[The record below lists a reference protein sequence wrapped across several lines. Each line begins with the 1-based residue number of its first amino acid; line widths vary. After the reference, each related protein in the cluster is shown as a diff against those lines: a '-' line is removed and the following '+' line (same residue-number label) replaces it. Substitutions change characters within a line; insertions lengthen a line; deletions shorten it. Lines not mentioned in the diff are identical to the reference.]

1 MAIIGVGYNAL
12 TSKDYLY
19 GLLGS
24 NGNLNIRA
32 TTIEQIIAAI

>member
-12 TSKDYLY
+12 TSKEYRY

-24 NGNLNIRA
+24 KGNLKIRA